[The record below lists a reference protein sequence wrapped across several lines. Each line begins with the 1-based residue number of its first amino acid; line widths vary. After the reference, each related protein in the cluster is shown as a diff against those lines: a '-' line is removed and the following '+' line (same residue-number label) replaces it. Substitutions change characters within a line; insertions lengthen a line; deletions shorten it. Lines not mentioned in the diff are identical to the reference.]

1 MTLVDDDAG
10 QFNVSLDTTMNEVR
24 KPVFVDNALHHALL
38 SSQTSSKNKV
48 TIENRNNATYTVA
61 SSNRYTL
68 AEGNS
73 TVQMTHTSRPGH
85 NYEGAPFFSGE
96 RISTTTK
103 PSMLLYNSTQPK
115 QQRLKGSS
123 FVTSDKGITLNLPN
137 MQGLSL
143 NDIGYTGGDVHLGQS
158 IDVGLRT
165 TDLAIQLG
173 RGLTGTLTSVNLSL
187 PRKVTSTNTDRRK
200 HSLKFFAQ
208 DFNQIPI
215 LQAMKFISRQ
225 DGRVTYFDR
234 FGNLLFVPFNL
245 SEAGRALDENIRLG
259 GQHTNP
265 VDNMENRV
273 TVQGSPLA
281 LNLKAEVTVDDRAR
295 QQGSFDFDIQQANQP
310 VFDTSIKTEAAARR
324 LARMILRANNIS
336 SGAITTEGHPNSWDL
351 RPGVMV
357 VFKGKRHVIMEAV
370 HRFSEKESDFVFLS
384 LDTGIEG
391 VLQGIAN
398 GGISAA
404 YTQAY
409 DESEQ
414 VTREEISLFD
424 GLEIVITPITVTR
437 TVSPSG
443 FIIGKN
449 MTRSTIGL
457 GNESIG
463 TKKSYSLI
471 MRSDDV

>member
-38 SSQTSSKNKV
+38 SSQTNSKNKV
-48 TIENRNNATYTVA
+48 TIENRNNATYTVT

-68 AEGNS
+68 TEGNS
-73 TVQMTHTSRPGH
+73 TVQITHASRPGH

-96 RISTTTK
+96 KISTTTK
-103 PSMLLYNSTQPK
+103 SSMLLYNSIQPK
-115 QQRLKGSS
+115 HQRLKGSS
-123 FVTSDKGITLNLPN
+123 FDTSDKGITLNLPN

-143 NDIGYTGGDVHLGQS
+143 NDIGYTGEDVYLGQP

-173 RGLTGTLTSVNLSL
+173 STLTGTLTSVNLSL
-187 PRKVTSTNTDRRK
+187 PRKVTSTNNDRRK

-215 LQAMKFISRQ
+215 LQAIKFVSRQ

-295 QQGSFDFDIQQANQP
+295 QQGAFDFDIQQSNRP
-310 VFDTSIKTEAAARR
+310 IVDVSVKTEAAARR
-324 LARMILRANNIS
+324 LARMILRANSIS

-391 VLQGIAN
+391 VLQGIAD
-398 GGISAA
+398 GGISAS
-404 YTQAY
+404 YTESFN
-409 DESEQ
+409 DSEQ
-414 VTREEISLFD
+414 VKREEISLFD
-424 GLEIVITPITVTR
+424 DLEIIITPISMTR
-437 TVSPSG
+437 TVSSSG
-443 FIIGKN
+443 FLIGKN

-457 GNESIG
+457 GNEAIG
-463 TKKSYSLI
+463 TNKGRFVF

>member
-38 SSQTSSKNKV
+38 SSQTNSKNKV
-48 TIENRNNATYTVA
+48 TIENRNNATYTVT

-68 AEGNS
+68 TEGNS
-73 TVQMTHTSRPGH
+73 TVQITHASRPGH

-96 RISTTTK
+96 KISTTTK
-103 PSMLLYNSTQPK
+103 SSMLLYNSIQPK
-115 QQRLKGSS
+115 HQRLKGSS
-123 FVTSDKGITLNLPN
+123 FDTSDKGITLNLPN

-143 NDIGYTGGDVHLGQS
+143 NDIGYTGEDVYLGQP

-173 RGLTGTLTSVNLSL
+173 STLTGTLTSVNLSL
-187 PRKVTSTNTDRRK
+187 PRKVTSTNNDRRK

-215 LQAMKFISRQ
+215 LQAIKFVSRQ

-295 QQGSFDFDIQQANQP
+295 QQGAFDFDIQQSNRP
-310 VFDTSIKTEAAARR
+310 IVDVSVKTEAAARR
-324 LARMILRANNIS
+324 LARMILRANSIS

-391 VLQGIAN
+391 VLQGIAD
-398 GGISAA
+398 GGISAS
-404 YTQAY
+404 YTELFN
-409 DESEQ
+409 DSEQ
-414 VTREEISLFD
+414 VKREEISLFD
-424 GLEIVITPITVTR
+424 DLEIIITPISMTR
-437 TVSPSG
+437 TVSSSG
-443 FIIGKN
+443 FLIGKN

-457 GNESIG
+457 GNEAIG
-463 TKKSYSLI
+463 TNKGRFVF

>member
-38 SSQTSSKNKV
+38 SSQTNSKNKV
-48 TIENRNNATYTVA
+48 TIENRNNATYTVT

-68 AEGNS
+68 TEGNS
-73 TVQMTHTSRPGH
+73 TVQITHASRPGH

-96 RISTTTK
+96 KISTTTK
-103 PSMLLYNSTQPK
+103 SSMLLYNSIQPK
-115 QQRLKGSS
+115 HQRLKGSS
-123 FVTSDKGITLNLPN
+123 FDTSDKGITLNLPN

-143 NDIGYTGGDVHLGQS
+143 NDIGYTGEDVYLGQP

-173 RGLTGTLTSVNLSL
+173 STLTGTLTSVNLSL
-187 PRKVTSTNTDRRK
+187 PRKVTSTNNDRRK

-215 LQAMKFISRQ
+215 LQAMKFVSRQ

-295 QQGSFDFDIQQANQP
+295 QQGAFDFDIQQSNRP
-310 VFDTSIKTEAAARR
+310 IVDVSVKTEAAARR
-324 LARMILRANNIS
+324 LARMILRANSIS

-370 HRFSEKESDFVFLS
+370 HRFSEKESDCVFLS

-391 VLQGIAN
+391 VLQGIAD
-398 GGISAA
+398 GGISAS
-404 YTQAY
+404 YTESFN
-409 DESEQ
+409 DSEQ
-414 VTREEISLFD
+414 VKREEISLFD
-424 GLEIVITPITVTR
+424 DLEIIITPISMTR
-437 TVSPSG
+437 TVSSSG
-443 FIIGKN
+443 FLIGKN

-457 GNESIG
+457 GNEAIG
-463 TKKSYSLI
+463 TNKGRFVF

>member
-38 SSQTSSKNKV
+38 SSQTNSKNKV
-48 TIENRNNATYTVA
+48 TIENRNNATYTVT
-61 SSNRYTL
+61 SSNRYALT
-68 AEGNS
+68 EGNS
-73 TVQMTHTSRPGH
+73 TVQITHASRPGH
-85 NYEGAPFFSGE
+85 NYEGAPFFSSE
-96 RISTTTK
+96 KISTTTK
-103 PSMLLYNSTQPK
+103 SSMLLYNSIQPK
-115 QQRLKGSS
+115 RQRLKGSS
-123 FVTSDKGITLNLPN
+123 FDTSDKGITLNLPN

-143 NDIGYTGGDVHLGQS
+143 NDIGYTGEDVHLGQP

-173 RGLTGTLTSVNLSL
+173 RALTGTLTSVNLSL
-187 PRKVTSTNTDRRK
+187 PRKVTSTNNDRRK

-215 LQAMKFISRQ
+215 LQAMKFVSRQ

-245 SEAGRALDENIRLG
+245 SEAGRALEENVRLG

-295 QQGSFDFDIQQANQP
+295 QQGAFDFDIQQANQP
-310 VFDTSIKTEAAARR
+310 VFDASIRTEAAARR
-324 LARMILRANNIS
+324 LARMILRANSIS

-351 RPGVMV
+351 RPGVV
-357 VFKGKRHVIMEAV
+357 VLFQGKRHVIMEAV

-391 VLQGIAN
+391 VLQDIAD

-404 YTQAY
+404 YTEAY
-409 DESEQ
+409 NESEQ

-424 GLEIVITPITVTR
+424 DLEIIITPISMTR

-463 TKKSYSLI
+463 TNKGQFLYI
-471 MRSDDV
+471 RSDDL